1 MSAERPKTSPN
12 SSSISRR
19 IRSKLAKRSFSE
31 GTTDRL
37 NGMLPRSHE
46 TVLIAEDHRLGA
58 VAEVELLEDPSDVGL
73 HRRLAQ
79 KQLLRDFGVRAAA
92 PERPQHLQLTLSQ
105 LRRRLRACGR
115 ARHEVLDQPAR
126 DLGREQRLTGRDH
139 SDRLKQ
145 A

>member
-1 MSAERPKTSPN
+1 MTSRRPRISSATRLGSTPAISAWITTDVGGSPMYATSTCGTNPDWRTSAERPKTSPN

-58 VAEVELLEDPSDVGL
+58 VAEVELLEDPSDVG
-73 HRRLAQ
+73 
-79 KQLLRDFGVRAAA
+79 
-92 PERPQHLQLTLSQ
+92 
-105 LRRRLRACGR
+105 
-115 ARHEVLDQPAR
+115 
-126 DLGREQRLTGRDH
+126 
-139 SDRLKQ
+139 
-145 A
+145 